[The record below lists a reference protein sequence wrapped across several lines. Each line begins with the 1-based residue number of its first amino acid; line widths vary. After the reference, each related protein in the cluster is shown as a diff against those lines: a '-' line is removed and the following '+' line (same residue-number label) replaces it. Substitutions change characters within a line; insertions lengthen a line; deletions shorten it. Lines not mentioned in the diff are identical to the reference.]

1 MKTPMDVFAEVE
13 ADVEKSL
20 LAELLEKSRAYH
32 GTREFK
38 ELLDFAVRLRNFAP
52 FNGFLLHLQRP
63 GLRFAA
69 SAYDWQERYGR
80 AIKEGACPLI
90 ILWPFGPVALVYDL
104 MDTEGPPLPAAVARA
119 FFATG
124 NIDEARMK
132 RFAAVL
138 ASKGIDLQFIAY
150 GDGLAG
156 FVAAG
161 EAMPLAVVRQS
172 KSEKEKPD
180 YRVRVNARHGPN
192 VQFATLAHE
201 LAHLYLGHL
210 GKDRYLGIP
219 GRSEVKHD
227 QRELEAEAVSY
238 LVCLRNGVSSRAEQY
253 LADYVR
259 RQTTVDAMDLDA
271 ILRSAGQ
278 IEAVLKLG
286 GLTGFG
292 PKKSRVKRQP
302 VAISLL
308 GKELT

>member
-1 MKTPMDVFAEVE
+1 MRTPMDLFGETGPEV
-13 ADVEKSL
+13 DKSL

-38 ELLDFAVRLRNFAP
+38 ELLDFAVGLRNFAP

-69 SAYDWQERYGR
+69 SAYDWKERYGR
-80 AIKEGACPLI
+80 CIKEGACPLI

-104 MDTEGPPLPAAVARA
+104 VDTDGPPLPAAVARA
-119 FFATG
+119 FIATG
-124 NIDEARMK
+124 SINAARMN

-138 ASKGIDLQFIAY
+138 QSKGIDLQFIAY

-156 FVAAG
+156 FVAAA
-161 EAMPLAVVRQS
+161 EAKPLAVVHQS
-172 KSEKEKPD
+172 RSQKEKPD
-180 YRVRVNARHGPN
+180 YQVRVNARHEPN

-210 GKDRYLGIP
+210 GKDSYLGIP
-219 GRSEVKHD
+219 ERSQVKQD
-227 QRELEAEAVSY
+227 QRELEAESVSY
-238 LVCLRNGVSSRAEQY
+238 LVCRRNGVSSRAEQY

-259 RQTTVDAMDLDA
+259 RQTMVDAMDLDA

-292 PKKSRVKRQP
+292 PKKPRAKRQP
-302 VAISLL
+302 I
-308 GKELT
+308 GRP